1 MRAMIGHRGRW
12 AAASLGLAAA
22 VGLAGCQYTGTG
34 KLTSETGTG
43 VAEFTFD
50 LKCPT
55 GSGVQSGTLDYQDR
69 AAGVALVATASG
81 SPPGY
86 GYGICAPNSYG
97 LGVFSGTYV
106 TPDGSR
112 AGGQFVL
119 AVTPSPSGAV
129 AGGTFYLSLQG
140 GALGG
145 YHNSGTVL
153 AGSIK
158 AVGGASA

>member
-81 SPPGY
+81 SLDGD
-86 GYGICAPNSYG
+86 GICAPNSDGYG
-97 LGVFSGTYV
+97 EFSGTYV

-129 AGGTFYLSLQG
+129 AGGTFDLSLQG

-145 YHNSGTVL
+145 YNNSGTVL

-158 AVGGASA
+158 AVGGPSA